1 MNKTALL
8 ACVVAMVAVAGCG
21 SKGGGGDVATVNGE
35 PISKDEFVFNL
46 DMKPTVRVMTQ
57 AGPVEAPVAG
67 RLGFQVIQ
75 DLILRKATLQL
86 AKDEGVYPSDKEV
99 DEELKLRT
107 KLNPNFVTNLTKQ
120 GLTLSRIKESL
131 RFDLAR
137 EKLLTK
143 GITVTR
149 AEAEKYVKE
158 HPNEFM
164 EPETADMTWIFVKDE
179 AAKAKVD
186 RELAAGQGF
195 SFVAIQYSQDPN
207 VRRTNGR
214 FPERIVNNMAKPIQD
229 LVRKTPENKAT
240 AWLRAQDGWAKF
252 YIDKK
257 TPAKPIVMDDAKYT
271 VLQRTLAR
279 QRGEAGTD
287 LGKRILE
294 KLKSSKIEV
303 TDPALKELW
312 KEAYDNLIKQAKD
325 NPSATTP
332 ASPTAAEPKS
342 N

>member
-1 MNKTALL
+1 LNRITLL
-8 ACVVAMVAVAGCG
+8 ACVAASVALVGCG

-131 RFDLAR
+131 RLDLAR
-137 EKLLTK
+137 EKLVTK

-158 HPNEFM
+158 HPQEFM
-164 EPETADMTWIFVKDE
+164 EPETADVQWIFVKDE
-179 AAKAKVD
+179 AAKQKVD
-186 RELAAGQGF
+186 KELAGGQGF
-195 SFVAIQYSQDPN
+195 SFVAMQYSQDPN

-214 FPERIVNNMAKPIQD
+214 FPERVVANMAKPIQD
-229 LVRKTPENKAT
+229 IVRKTPQNKPSE
-240 AWLRAQDGWAKF
+240 WLRASDGWAKF

-257 TPAKPIVMDDAKYT
+257 TPAKPIQMDDAKYM

-279 QRGEAGTD
+279 QRGEAATD

-294 KLKSSKIEV
+294 KLKTSKIEV
-303 TDPALKELW
+303 SDPSLKDLW
-312 KEAYDNLIKQAKD
+312 KQAYDNLLKQAKD
-325 NPSATTP
+325 NPSAATP
-332 ASPTAAEPKS
+332 SSPTVGETKT